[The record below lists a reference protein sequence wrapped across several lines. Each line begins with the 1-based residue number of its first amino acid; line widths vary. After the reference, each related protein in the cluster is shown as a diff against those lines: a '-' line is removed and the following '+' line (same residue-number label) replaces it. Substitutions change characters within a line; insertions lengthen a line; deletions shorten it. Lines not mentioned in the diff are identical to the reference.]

1 MSNETFYGNF
11 PTFYGTF
18 LPLVIRTFLPH
29 VIGTFYGLLLGHF
42 YPMLL
47 GHFTPFYWDIL
58 ALYIRTYLPHV
69 IGTFYPFLLR
79 HFGPLYWVRTA
90 EITSQFY
97 SFIFSKGRR
106 DAEFEP
112 SSKEANMY
120 WEEMGFFE
128 PIEKSR

>member
-1 MSNETFYGNF
+1 
-11 PTFYGTF
+11 
-18 LPLVIRTFLPH
+18 
-29 VIGTFYGLLLGHF
+29 
-42 YPMLL
+42 MLL
-47 GHFTPFYWDIL
+47 GHFTPCYWDIFPFFIGTIYPFL
-58 ALYIRTYLPHV
+58 LNIFTPCHWDILPHV

-79 HFGPLYWVRTA
+79 YFGPLYWVRTA

>member
-1 MSNETFYGNF
+1 MILTIFKAVYFLLSNETFYGDF
-11 PTFYGTF
+11 PWI
-18 LPLVIRTFLPH
+18 LLV
-29 VIGTFYGLLLGHF
+29 VG
-42 YPMLL
+42 
-47 GHFTPFYWDIL
+47 
-58 ALYIRTYLPHV
+58 
-69 IGTFYPFLLR
+69 
-79 HFGPLYWVRTA
+79 VRTA